1 VSPSHDISGRLIAG
15 LFEKG
20 LAGSVTPELEARL
33 VTEGIDLHDLKPT
46 YPYEAWV
53 RGLEITASEL
63 YSGEVLSDGLRKLG
77 ARVVKTL
84 REQGVV
90 KGPMI
95 TMGRFMG
102 PKRVLK
108 QIHNQPVRG
117 AAFLQIE
124 VVEKGKTHLE
134 IHLND
139 GAVGDFIA
147 GALEA
152 VVELLGGHHAR
163 VQPHV
168 TTPERCILDVV
179 WR

>member
-1 VSPSHDISGRLIAG
+1 MSPSHQISGKLIAG

-20 LAGSVTPELEARL
+20 LAGSVTSELEARL
-33 VTEGIDLHDLKPT
+33 AAEGIELRNLKPA
-46 YPYEAWV
+46 YPYDAWV
-53 RGLEITASEL
+53 RGLELTASEL
-63 YSGEVLSDGLRKLG
+63 YSGEVLSDALRKLG
-77 ARVVKTL
+77 ARVIKTL
-84 REQGVV
+84 KDQGVV

-95 TMGRFMG
+95 SMGKFMG

-117 AAFLQIE
+117 ADFLKIQ
-124 VVEKGKTHLE
+124 VVEKGKQHLE
-134 IHLND
+134 IHVND
-139 GAVGDFIA
+139 GAIGDFIA
-147 GALEA
+147 GGLEA
-152 VVELLGGHHAR
+152 VVELLGGQQAR

>member
-1 VSPSHDISGRLIAG
+1 MSPSHHVSGRLIGG

-20 LAGSVTPELEARL
+20 LPGAVTPELEAHL
-33 VTEGIDLHDLKPT
+33 ASVGIELNNLKPT
-46 YPYEAWV
+46 YPYDAWV

-63 YSGEVLSDGLRKLG
+63 YGGEVLSDALRKLG
-77 ARVVKTL
+77 KRVVKNL
-84 REQGVV
+84 RESGLVN
-90 KGPMI
+90 GPMF

-102 PKRVLK
+102 PRRVLK

-117 AAFLQIE
+117 ADFLKIQ
-124 VVEKGKTHLE
+124 VVDKGKQHLE
-134 IHLND
+134 LHFND
-139 GAVGDFIA
+139 GALGDFIA

-152 VVELLGGHHAR
+152 VVELLGGQQAR